1 MDEVVLQK
9 AEGFV
14 ADATMGCLTNVLKN
28 WQLKTMNNNKSNKQ
42 M

>member
-14 ADATMGCLTNVLKN
+14 ADAMGCLTNVLKN